1 MQPLKIE
8 LSWVFQGFAKISL
21 GIVFQATEVLA
32 GLSARGPANF
42 EQAKTYLNRAL
53 NKAPESPK
61 TWYCGCTLQGHKVP
75 KCDTG
80 INSKKPL
87 TLEWDHVV
95 PAALFPKPDSC
106 LHIDGSSRM
115 CARKRSQVF
124 RYAEADLVNLVP
136 AESQVNQLKSSK
148 SPGLDETTFKA
159 RCGFEVGVTRFNPP
173 LQKRGDVARIW
184 FHMNKKHFDG
194 KLINL
199 GLSALLFKWSL
210 EDPIS
215 EEETKRAKDL
225 AKLGSPH
232 LYVPLQDFK

>member
-1 MQPLKIE
+1 M
-8 LSWVFQGFAKISL
+8 
-21 GIVFQATEVLA
+21 A

-42 EQAKTYLNRAL
+42 EQAKTYLNKAL
-53 NKAPESPK
+53 IKAPEAPK

-75 KCDTG
+75 RCDTG
-80 INSKKPL
+80 ITSRKPM

-95 PAALFPKPDSC
+95 PAALFPKPTSC
-106 LHIDGSSRM
+106 SHIDGSSRV

-124 RYAEADLVNLVP
+124 RYGEADLVNLVP

-148 SPGLDETTFKA
+148 SPGTDETTFKA

-173 LQKRGDVARIW
+173 PQKRGDVARIW
-184 FHMNKKHFDG
+184 FHMNKKHFEG

-199 GLSALLFKWSL
+199 HLAPLLFKWNL

-215 EEETKRAKDL
+215 EEETKRAKNL

-232 LYVPLQDFK
+232 LFVPQQDSK